1 MSMELCTKGSF
12 AVIFGLAFAWIVF
25 YRYDR
30 EVGYESTG
38 KDGQRY
44 LPIVNGALLPSFFLL
59 LIPINLLFDGM
70 EPTIKMVLTMCV
82 DIFLHISIYY
92 VILIMLLPFLRRHI
106 SARACA
112 MLWLMPNYLYLTQY
126 MEVPAPLVT
135 IHVPSQLVAV
145 VFKIW
150 LAGMISVLMW
160 NIAEHLIFRR
170 KVLKNAVPL
179 TDIDI
184 LNIFQKELEDMAII
198 KPKFRIV
205 TSDAVTVPLTIGL
218 FGRSTRIVLPDK
230 FYTEQELQLIF
241 RHELVHISR
250 EDSWAKFFMMFCTAM
265 CWFNPLM
272 WLAMRKSAEDMEL
285 SCDETVL
292 LNADETTRKQY
303 ASLILDTAGDDRG
316 FSTCM
321 ASSVSAMRYRLKSII
336 KPNKR
341 RTGALVVGL
350 TFFILCMTCGYVSL
364 AYGEDTGTTT
374 VFRNHPL
381 TDFTADDITVTGGG
395 YENGVDNVDTDALT
409 QYIAS
414 LPTQQM
420 TGNYSFND
428 DEKNV
433 HIWYNSPYGVV
444 IADLYTDYIKV
455 LYFAD
460 ENNGWNVYHL
470 PQSTDWEYVD
480 SIVPPIPA
488 ANVKLSDGTEYGG
501 SHLNASVIRLI
512 RENEGQST
520 VLKDKSLN
528 PYENAGIFGSSLY
541 LEYIDV
547 TVSFSMPMIS
557 KAEVLIENWDCSSS
571 DTLTL
576 EPTEDSITFDMP
588 DYPAHYTISA
598 SFQGSNGVYDTTF
611 AFNIGDADSI

>member
-1 MSMELCTKGSF
+1 MSIELFTKGSF

-44 LPIVNGALLPSFFLL
+44 LPIINGALLPSWLL
-59 LIPINLLFDGM
+59 AIILANLYFDGA

-92 VILIMLLPFLRRHI
+92 VVLIMLLPFLRRHI

-112 MLWLMPNYLYLTQY
+112 MLWLMPNYLYLIY
-126 MEVPAPLVT
+126 CMEVPAPLVT
-135 IHVPSQLVAV
+135 IHVPGQLVAV

-150 LAGMISVLMW
+150 LAGMISVLIW
-160 NIAEHLIFRR
+160 NIAEHLVFRR

-205 TSDAVTVPLTIGL
+205 TSDAVATPLTIGL
-218 FGRSTRIVLPDK
+218 FGRSKRIVLPDK

-303 ASLILDTAGDDRG
+303 AGLILDTAGDDRG

-321 ASSVSAMRYRLKSII
+321 ASSVSAMRYRLKSIV

-350 TFFILCMTCGYVSL
+350 TSFILFMTCGYVSL
-364 AYGEDTGTTT
+364 AYGEDTGATT

-381 TDFTADDITVTGGG
+381 TDFTADYINVTGGE
-395 YENGVDNVDTDALT
+395 YENGVDNVDADALT

-414 LPTQQM
+414 LHTQQM
-420 TGNYSFND
+420 TGNYSYSEE
-428 DEKNV
+428 EKYV
-433 HIWYNSPYGVV
+433 SVKYNSPYG
-444 IADLYTDYIKV
+444 IAFVELCTDYIKV
-455 LYFAD
+455 HYIRD
-460 ENNGWNVYHL
+460 ENGERQVYHL
-470 PQSTDWEYVD
+470 PQPTDWEYVD
-480 SIVPPIPA
+480 SIVPPVPA
-488 ANVKLSDGTEYGG
+488 AKVKLSDGTEYGG
-501 SHLNASVIRLI
+501 SRLNATVIELVR
-512 RENEGQST
+512 RCDGQST
-520 VLKDKSLN
+520 VLKDKKLN
-528 PYENAGIFGSSLY
+528 LYESAGIFGSSLY
-541 LEYIDV
+541 LEYIDA

-557 KAEVLIENWDCSSS
+557 KAEVLIENWDCSYSY
-571 DTLTL
+571 TLTL
-576 EPTEDSITFDMP
+576 EPTEDSITFGIP
-588 DYPAHYTISA
+588 DYPAHYTIYA

-611 AFNIGDADSI
+611 AFNIGDAESI